1 MDITSETLK
10 SMGKAF
16 DISFQKGLTTA
27 KPEHEAFSATV
38 KSSTKSVYYPFLAT
52 LGGIREW
59 VGDRQ
64 VLNVSG
70 KELEVKNRK
79 FEGTIAVSR
88 DDVQDDQTG
97 LYGLLLQDLGARAAS
112 FPGLLASE
120 ALVAGVAGA
129 WCDGKSF
136 FNSSRKY
143 NKATINNTTS
153 SALSVDSYAAARSI
167 MRQYKGHDGLPMGAR
182 PSLLVVG
189 PKNESTAFDILKNE
203 LTVKART
210 VDAAVVG
217 GAVKNAWLG
226 TCDYLVLDYLA
237 DDYDDYWFLMDA
249 SKPLKPVLIQ
259 EREAPVLTAL
269 IQETDSD
276 VFKRDE
282 FLYGVRMRYAAT
294 LTMPHMVY
302 AGIL

>member
-1 MDITSETLK
+1 MDITKETLK
-10 SMGKAF
+10 SMGQAF
-16 DISFQKGLTTA
+16 DISFQKGFTMA
-27 KPEHEAFSATV
+27 KPEHAAFSATV
-38 KSSTKSVYYPFLAT
+38 KSNGKSTYYPFLAT

-64 VLNVSG
+64 ITNVSG

-79 FEGTIAVSR
+79 FEGTVAVSR

-97 LYGLLLQDLGARAAS
+97 LYGLLLQDLGARAAN
-112 FPGLLASE
+112 FPGLLAAE
-120 ALVAGVAGA
+120 ALVAGVAGK
-129 WCDGKSF
+129 WCDDKEF
-136 FNSSRKY
+136 FSTTRKY
-143 NKATINNTTS
+143 NKATISNKTA
-153 SALSVDSYAAARSI
+153 SALSADAYAAARSA
-167 MRQYKGHDGLPMGAR
+167 MRQYKGHDGSTMGVR

-189 PKNESTAFDILKNE
+189 PKNEAMAFDILKNE
-203 LTVKART
+203 LAVKTRVEGAT
-210 VDAAVVG
+210 PVG
-217 GAVKNAWLG
+217 GAVKNAWMG
-226 TCDYLVLDYLA
+226 TSDYLVLDYLA

-249 SKPLKPVLIQ
+249 AKPLKPVLIQ

-269 IQETDSD
+269 DKETDPD

-294 LTMPHMVY
+294 LTLPHTVY